1 MCPYAPVPYT
11 DMLMCSLPADNQYID
26 YSDATDSH
34 LIDWTILTKG
44 VSRVVDSAIPLIR
57 PEDVVL
63 TPSCSP
69 LCVVFQHIMMTNTLF
84 FLFSVSVSL
93 VSRLKDKDRMLNR
106 FTYQRDCGKMQ
117 SEREGWWQS
126 LAWTDAMLDNHH
138 ALYYF
143 THFVCCLMS
152 PIVRACDINH
162 FFKPLWTH
170 VYRFFIYIIIY
181 HIFLTFIFH

>member
-63 TPSCSP
+63 IPSRSP

-106 FTYQRDCGKMQ
+106 FTYQRDCGKM
-117 SEREGWWQS
+117 
-126 LAWTDAMLDNHH
+126 
-138 ALYYF
+138 
-143 THFVCCLMS
+143 
-152 PIVRACDINH
+152 
-162 FFKPLWTH
+162 
-170 VYRFFIYIIIY
+170 
-181 HIFLTFIFH
+181 